1 MKYSP
6 FVCLILV
13 FSYWTLYWSL
23 FFVTCSWLSLLSLR
37 CRCCPVLRCF
47 YKSGSASLKAS
58 CFPASS
64 SQQGSLYMWRIYIN
78 FIHVHVASNVHYYY
92 IQLGTSCVLAG
103 SPQRIWLHLIDS
115 MGKTHLHPSQL
126 LWIAAFSS
134 PIQPCSHI
142 QPQHYRLECLTS
154 SLAPRKN
161 CFRRWSWQHS
171 V

>member
-1 MKYSP
+1 MHKMKYSP

-64 SQQGSLYMWRIYIN
+64 SQQGSLYIWRIYIN

-103 SPQRIWLHLIDS
+103 SPQKIWLYL
-115 MGKTHLHPSQL
+115 MLWEKLTYTHHS
-126 LWIAAFSS
+126 
-134 PIQPCSHI
+134 
-142 QPQHYRLECLTS
+142 
-154 SLAPRKN
+154 
-161 CFRRWSWQHS
+161 CFE
-171 V
+171 